1 MSHSKKFVK
10 VVTPLA
16 LAIALAACGGGAS
29 FGSGNGNGGAGGE
42 DPEKQASSLT
52 LTASTR
58 QLLSDGSKPV
68 IITAIAK
75 DKNNNAIAGA
85 DITFSVDND
94 ATIDSE
100 ASAET
105 ESGSVKSVQLTPGT
119 PKNRFLK
126 VKAVSGSQSKVLDI
140 EVVGTTVSIEGPD
153 SIPREKDVSF
163 VLKLLDSGNKPIAYE
178 TVELKSSKGNT
189 ITTKTGNFQTNPVGE
204 IAFTLRGLTGGTDTL
219 TATAL
224 GAEITKDVVISS
236 DEFVLAG
243 SDKEITINTEQTISF
258 LWKKEGIPQPNKQV
272 TISATRGILSTNK
285 VVTDANGVAT
295 FTISSPTS
303 GTTIIKATSDDGL
316 STSVSQEFVATT
328 PSFIN
333 TQADPTTVAPK
344 GSSTIIAKIRDIN
357 DNPVKNK
364 RINFRLDDI
373 VDGVLSDSTAV
384 TDSLGRASVSY
395 TAGNSSS
402 AKNGVNIKT
411 FIEGYPSIED
421 EVFLTVGGN
430 ALRIVLGQDNLV
442 ESDKVYYKKNFG
454 VIVTDSAGNPVK
466 GRNIN
471 FTIIPTKYYKGIM
484 VPVPNVGWVKR
495 LSTACPSEDLD
506 NDGNLDNGEDDN
518 GNGYLDPTH
527 DAAVTVSGTSD
538 ENGRIDIQIIYPKNT
553 ALWSEQLISATTT
566 VDGTE
571 YIENTYFDLPI
582 AASDVKNLK
591 VSPPNRISPYGI
603 SASCTDTSGMLPT
616 TLRTTIVDA
625 KSGFSSGTVKNGI
638 WYTIMFIDD
647 FGNEVNKDYTITS
660 DVATIETGPNNSF
673 RLIDN
678 DPAVDNS
685 GFFVELHVGNDSK
698 PLFYEDDAPVEK

>member
-10 VVTPLA
+10 IVTPLA
-16 LAIALAACGGGAS
+16 LAIALAACGGSAS
-29 FGSGNGNGGAGGE
+29 FGDGKGGGGE
-42 DPEKQASSLT
+42 DPEKQASSLI
-52 LTASTR
+52 LTANTR

-75 DKNNNAIAGA
+75 DKNNNAISGA

-100 ASAET
+100 ASADT
-105 ESGSVKSVQLTPGT
+105 EAGSIKSVKLTPGT
-119 PKNRFLK
+119 PKNRSLR
-126 VKAVSGSQSKVLDI
+126 VLATSGSQTKTLDI
-140 EVVGTTVSIEGPD
+140 EVVGTSVSIEGPD
-153 SIPREKDVSF
+153 SIPREKEVSF
-163 VLKLLDSGNKPIAYE
+163 NLKLLDSGNKPIAYE
-178 TVELKSSKGNT
+178 TVELTSSKGNT
-189 ITTKTGNFQTNPVGE
+189 IATTSGNFQTNPVGE
-204 IAFTLRGLTGGTDTL
+204 IAFTLTGLTGGTDTL
-219 TATAL
+219 TASAL
-224 GAEITKDVVISS
+224 GTSITKDVFISS
-236 DEFVLAG
+236 DEFVLDG
-243 SDKEITINTEQTISF
+243 SIPEIIINTDQTISF

-272 TISATRGILSTNK
+272 TISATRGELSTDK
-285 VVTDANGVAT
+285 VVTNSQGVAT
-295 FTISSPTS
+295 FTIRSATS

-316 STSVSQEFVATT
+316 STSLSQEFVATT

-333 TQADPTTVAPK
+333 TQADPTVVAPQ

-364 RINFRLDDI
+364 RINFRLNDI

-411 FIEGYPSIED
+411 FIEGYPSITD

-442 ESDKVYYKKNFG
+442 EKDKVFYIKNFG
-454 VIVTDSAGNPVK
+454 VIVSDSAGNPVK
-466 GRNIN
+466 GQEVS
-471 FTIIPTKYYKGIM
+471 FTITPTKYHKGIM
-484 VPVPNVGWVKR
+484 IPVANVGWVRR
-495 LSTACPSEDLD
+495 LSVSCPSEDLD

-518 GNGYLDPTH
+518 GNNQLDPTH

-538 ENGRIDIQIIYPKNT
+538 ENGRIDIQIIYSKNT

-571 YIENTYFDLPI
+571 YIENTYFDLPV
-582 AASDVKNLK
+582 AASDVKDLK
-591 VSPPNRISPYGI
+591 ASPPNRISPYGI

-616 TLRTTIVDA
+616 TLKPSIVESRT
-625 KSGFSSGTVKNGI
+625 GFSTNTIKNNT
-638 WYTIMFIDD
+638 WYTIVFTDD
-647 FGNEVNKDYTITS
+647 FGQQRNINYTITS
-660 DVATIETGPNNSF
+660 TAATVETGPNNSF
-673 RLIDN
+673 RVLDK
-678 DPAVDNS
+678 DETVDSS
-685 GFFVELHVGNDSK
+685 GFFVDLHVDDYVR
-698 PLFYEDDAPVEK
+698 PLFYEDDKPVEK